1 MDAYFNIDE
10 FQSSNEKAEKKLG
23 LTGLTLEEKLNKL
36 AKLRLDWYGGA
47 DLSKRHDLT
56 ATAIYATH
64 KDIDIAISHAF
75 FPIVAAHE
83 KADTD
88 NIPLFGWLDDG
99 FLTMSNAPVVDYQ
112 LVVK

>member
-47 DLSKRHDLT
+47 DLSKRHDLN
-56 ATAIYATH
+56 ANAIYATY
-64 KDIDIAISHAF
+64 KNIERSISHAF
-75 FPIVAAHE
+75 FPIVAAQE
-83 KADTD
+83 KAKEDK
-88 NIPLFGWLDDG
+88 IKLFGWVENT
-99 FLTMSNAPVVDYQ
+99 FLNNSNAPFIYFPE
-112 LVVK
+112 